1 MSGTITKDKL
11 GRNLQDLRI
20 SITDKCNFRCRYCM
34 PREVFNEE
42 WEFLPRDE
50 MLSYEEII
58 SMLHSFTELGLKKVR
73 LTGGEPLIR
82 KDLQKLIKL
91 IKSSFPEIEIALT
104 TNGSLLQKY
113 SKILKNAG
121 LDRIT
126 ISLDAIDNNLFQNMN
141 DTKIHVSKVLNGID
155 SAIES
160 EFEQIKIN
168 CVIKKGT
175 NENQILPLIEYFN
188 NKNVIL
194 RFIEFMDVGNT
205 NNWNLNQ
212 VMTKNEILKMINS
225 KYEFLPFGRNK
236 ISDVAEQWVEKHS
249 SQKIEII
256 SSISEPFCSNCTR
269 ARVSSDGKLYTCLFG
284 FRGFDLKKILRENG
298 NLTFEIKKIWEN
310 RDDRFSEMRTEY
322 ITEPKKIEMSYIGG

>member
-1 MSGTITKDKL
+1 
-11 GRNLQDLRI
+11 
-20 SITDKCNFRCRYCM
+20 M

-50 MLSYEEII
+50 MLTYEEII
-58 SMLHSFTELGLKKVR
+58 TLLDSFTKLGLKKIR

-82 KDLQKLIKL
+82 KDIQKLIEL
-91 IKSSFPEIEIALT
+91 IKSSFPKIELALT
-104 TNGSLLQKY
+104 TNGSLLKRH
-113 SKILKNAG
+113 SKNLKNAG

-126 ISLDAIDNNLFQNMN
+126 ISLDAIDNDLFQSMN
-141 DTKIHVSKVLNGID
+141 DTKIPVSNVLNGID

-160 EFEQIKIN
+160 GFREIKIN

-175 NENQILPLIEYFN
+175 NENQIFPLIEYFK

-212 VMTKNEILKMINS
+212 VMTKKEIVKKINS
-225 KYEFLPFGRNK
+225 KYEFVHLGRNK
-236 ISDVAEQWVEKHS
+236 KSDVAEQWIETQS
-249 SQKIEII
+249 SQIIEII

-284 FRGFDLKKILRENG
+284 FRGFDLKKVLREG
-298 NLTFEIKKIWEN
+298 GDLTYEIKRVWEE
-310 RDDRFSEMRTEY
+310 RDDKFSEMRTEF
-322 ITEPKKIEMSYIGG
+322 ITNPQKIEMSYIGG

>member
-1 MSGTITKDKL
+1 
-11 GRNLQDLRI
+11 
-20 SITDKCNFRCRYCM
+20 M

-50 MLSYEEII
+50 MLTYEEII
-58 SMLHSFTELGLKKVR
+58 TLLDSFTKLGLKKIR

-82 KDLQKLIKL
+82 KDIQKLIEL
-91 IKSSFPEIEIALT
+91 IKSSFPKIELALT
-104 TNGSLLQKY
+104 TNGSLLKRH
-113 SKILKNAG
+113 SENLKNAG

-126 ISLDAIDNNLFQNMN
+126 ISLDAIDNDLFQSMN
-141 DTKIHVSKVLNGID
+141 DTKIPVSNVLNGID

-160 EFEQIKIN
+160 GFREIKIN

-175 NENQILPLIEYFN
+175 NENQIFPLIEYFK

-212 VMTKNEILKMINS
+212 VMTKKEIVKKINS
-225 KYEFLPFGRNK
+225 KYEFVHLGRNK
-236 ISDVAEQWVEKHS
+236 KSDVAEQWIETQS
-249 SQKIEII
+249 SQIIEII

-284 FRGFDLKKILRENG
+284 FRGFDLKKVLREG
-298 NLTFEIKKIWEN
+298 GDLTYEIKRVWEE
-310 RDDRFSEMRTEY
+310 RDDKFSEMRTEF
-322 ITEPKKIEMSYIGG
+322 ITNPQKIEMSYIGG

>member
-1 MSGTITKDKL
+1 
-11 GRNLQDLRI
+11 
-20 SITDKCNFRCRYCM
+20 M

-50 MLSYEEII
+50 MLTYEEII
-58 SMLHSFTELGLKKVR
+58 TLLDSFTKLGLKKIR

-82 KDLQKLIKL
+82 KDIQKLIEL
-91 IKSSFPEIEIALT
+91 IKSSFPKIELALT
-104 TNGSLLQKY
+104 TNGSLLKRH
-113 SKILKNAG
+113 SKNLKNAG

-126 ISLDAIDNNLFQNMN
+126 ISLDAIDNDLFQSMN
-141 DTKIHVSKVLNGID
+141 DTKIPVSNVLNGID

-160 EFEQIKIN
+160 GFREIKIN

-175 NENQILPLIEYFN
+175 NENQILPLIEYFK

-212 VMTKNEILKMINS
+212 VMTKKEIVKKINS
-225 KYEFLPFGRNK
+225 KYEFVHRGRNK
-236 ISDVAEQWVEKHS
+236 KSDVAEQWIETQS

-284 FRGFDLKKILRENG
+284 FRGFDLKKVLREG
-298 NLTFEIKKIWEN
+298 GDLTYEIKRVWEE
-310 RDDRFSEMRTEY
+310 RDDKFSEMRTEF
-322 ITEPKKIEMSYIGG
+322 ITKPQKIEMSYIGG

>member
-1 MSGTITKDKL
+1 
-11 GRNLQDLRI
+11 
-20 SITDKCNFRCRYCM
+20 M

-50 MLSYEEII
+50 MLTYEEII
-58 SMLHSFTELGLKKVR
+58 TLLDSFTKLGLKKIR

-82 KDLQKLIKL
+82 KDIQKLIEL
-91 IKSSFPEIEIALT
+91 IKSSFPKIELALT
-104 TNGSLLQKY
+104 TNGSLLKRH
-113 SKILKNAG
+113 SKNLKNAG

-126 ISLDAIDNNLFQNMN
+126 ISLDAIDNDLFQSMN
-141 DTKIHVSKVLNGID
+141 DTKIPVSNVLNGID

-160 EFEQIKIN
+160 GFREIKIN

-175 NENQILPLIEYFN
+175 NENQIFPLIEYFK

-212 VMTKNEILKMINS
+212 VMTKKEIVKKINS
-225 KYEFLPFGRNK
+225 KYEFVHRGRNK
-236 ISDVAEQWVEKHS
+236 KSDVAEQWIETQS
-249 SQKIEII
+249 SQIIEII

-284 FRGFDLKKILRENG
+284 FRGFDLKKVLREG
-298 NLTFEIKKIWEN
+298 GDLTYEIKRVWEE
-310 RDDRFSEMRTEY
+310 RDDKFSEMRTDF
-322 ITEPKKIEMSYIGG
+322 ITNPQKIEMSYIGG

>member
-1 MSGTITKDKL
+1 
-11 GRNLQDLRI
+11 
-20 SITDKCNFRCRYCM
+20 M

-50 MLSYEEII
+50 MLTYEEII

-141 DTKIHVSKVLNGID
+141 DTKINVSTVLKGID

-225 KYEFLPFGRNK
+225 KYEFLPFGINK
-236 ISDVAEQWVEKHS
+236 ISDVA
-249 SQKIEII
+249 
-256 SSISEPFCSNCTR
+256 
-269 ARVSSDGKLYTCLFG
+269 
-284 FRGFDLKKILRENG
+284 
-298 NLTFEIKKIWEN
+298 
-310 RDDRFSEMRTEY
+310 
-322 ITEPKKIEMSYIGG
+322 

>member
-1 MSGTITKDKL
+1 
-11 GRNLQDLRI
+11 
-20 SITDKCNFRCRYCM
+20 M

-50 MLSYEEII
+50 MLTYEEII
-58 SMLHSFTELGLKKVR
+58 TLLDSFTKLGLKKIR

-82 KDLQKLIKL
+82 KDIQKLIEL
-91 IKSSFPEIEIALT
+91 IKSSFPKIELALT
-104 TNGSLLQKY
+104 TNGSLLKRH
-113 SKILKNAG
+113 SKNLKNAG

-126 ISLDAIDNNLFQNMN
+126 ISLDAIDNDLFQSMN
-141 DTKIHVSKVLNGID
+141 DTKIPVSNVLNGID

-160 EFEQIKIN
+160 GFREIKIN

-175 NENQILPLIEYFN
+175 NENQILPLIEYFK

-212 VMTKNEILKMINS
+212 VMTKKEIVKKINS
-225 KYEFLPFGRNK
+225 KYEFVHHGRNK
-236 ISDVAEQWVEKHS
+236 KSDVAEQWIETQS

-284 FRGFDLKKILRENG
+284 FRGFDLKKVLREG
-298 NLTFEIKKIWEN
+298 GDLTYEIKRVWEE
-310 RDDRFSEMRTEY
+310 RDDKFSEMRTEF
-322 ITEPKKIEMSYIGG
+322 ITKPQKIEMSYIGG